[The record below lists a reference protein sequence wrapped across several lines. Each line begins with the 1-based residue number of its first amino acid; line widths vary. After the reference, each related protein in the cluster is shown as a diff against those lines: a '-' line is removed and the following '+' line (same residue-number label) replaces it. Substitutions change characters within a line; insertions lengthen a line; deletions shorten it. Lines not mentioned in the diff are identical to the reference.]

1 VAENGD
7 LQMSQAE
14 RDRLV
19 CLKKA
24 NEKLIT
30 RAAAAAE
37 LKVSERQ
44 VYRML
49 AALKSRGDSSVV
61 HGLRG
66 RSSNRKLS
74 GAVEQ
79 EAVKILSQEVY
90 RGFGPTLASEYL
102 ASKHGIVA
110 SKETVRQWMVRAGL
124 RRVRRERIEQVHVW
138 RERRERYGELVQWD
152 TSEHDWLEG
161 RGEKIYLIKM
171 IDDAS
176 SRLFARFVRRDSTE
190 ENMAVLQQYLERFGR
205 PLEFYTDKASLF
217 SVNRRLEYNKDVIED
232 TAKTQIGR
240 ALEELGI
247 GWVAAHSPQAKGRVE
262 RSFETAQDR
271 LVKGLR
277 VAGVTTLEQAN
288 HYLETEYLP
297 QWETKFTV
305 VPAAG
310 DDAHRPLGLNHDLAA
325 ILCRVEERV
334 VTSDYTIR
342 FDSGIYQIAR
352 DHVRPRL
359 RQARVRVEQ
368 RRSGDVAVRWEGKY
382 LPVSVCQPAAKQK
395 SVSPKPVSV
404 QSGAGKA
411 HNAGGKSQWM
421 KDYFKTPAPT
431 LGKALAISNATS

>member
-1 VAENGD
+1 
-7 LQMSQAE
+7 MSQAE

-24 NEKLIT
+24 SKKLIT

-44 VYRML
+44 VYRLL
-49 AALKSRGDSSVV
+49 AALKVKGDSAVV

-66 RSSNRKLS
+66 RSSNRKIS
-74 GAVEQ
+74 ATREQ
-79 EAVKILSQEVY
+79 EAVKILAKDVY

-124 RRVRRERIEQVHVW
+124 RGVRRERIEQVHVW
-138 RERRERYGELVQWD
+138 RERRHRYGELVQWD

-161 RGEKIYLIKM
+161 RGGKIYLIKM

-176 SRLFARFVRRDSTE
+176 SRLFARFVRHDSTE
-190 ENMAVLQQYLERFGR
+190 ENMAVLQEYLQRFGR

-217 SVNRRLEYNKDVIED
+217 SVNPRLHYNKHLSGD
-232 TAKTQIGR
+232 TPKTQIGR
-240 ALEELGI
+240 ALEELGV
-247 GWVAAHSPQAKGRVE
+247 GWIAAHSPQAKGRVE

-288 HYLETEYLP
+288 QYLETEYLP
-297 QWETKFTV
+297 QWKEKFTV
-305 VPAAG
+305 APASA
-310 DDAHRPLGLNHDLAA
+310 DDAHRPLGKDQDLTA
-325 ILCRVEERV
+325 ILCHVEQRT

-342 FDSGIYQIAR
+342 FHSAIYQISP
-352 DHVRPRL
+352 DQVRPRL
-359 RQARVRVEQ
+359 RQARVRIEQ
-368 RRSGDVAVRWEGKY
+368 RRSGIIAVRWEGKY
-382 LPVSVCQPAAKQK
+382 LRVSVCDPAPKPKAIARK
-395 SVSPKPVSV
+395 SVSVK
-404 QSGAGKA
+404 SGAGKA

-421 KDYFKTPAPT
+421 KGYYKTPSPN
-431 LGKALAISNATS
+431 LGKAIAIANATS

>member
-1 VAENGD
+1 
-7 LQMSQAE
+7 MSQAE

-24 NEKLIT
+24 SKKLIT

-44 VYRML
+44 VYRLL
-49 AALKSRGDSSVV
+49 AALKVKGDSAVV

-66 RSSNRKLS
+66 RTSNRKIS
-74 GAVEQ
+74 ATREQ
-79 EAVKILSQEVY
+79 EAVKILAKDVY

-102 ASKHGIVA
+102 ASKHGIIA

-138 RERRERYGELVQWD
+138 RERRHRYGELVQWD

-176 SRLFARFVRRDSTE
+176 SRLFARFVRHDSTE
-190 ENMAVLQQYLERFGR
+190 ENMAVLQEYLQRFGR

-217 SVNRRLEYNKDVIED
+217 SVNPRLHYNKHLSGD
-232 TAKTQIGR
+232 TPKTQIGR
-240 ALEELGI
+240 ALEELGV
-247 GWVAAHSPQAKGRVE
+247 GWIAAHSPQAKGRVE

-277 VAGVTTLEQAN
+277 VARVTTLEEAN
-288 HYLETEYLP
+288 QYLETEYLP
-297 QWETKFTV
+297 QWKEKFTV
-305 VPAAG
+305 APAAA
-310 DDAHRPLGLNHDLAA
+310 DDAHRPLGKDQDLTA
-325 ILCRVEERV
+325 ILCHVEQRT

-342 FDSGIYQIAR
+342 FHSAIYQIMA
-352 DHVRPRL
+352 DQVRPRL

-368 RRSGDVAVRWEGKY
+368 RRSGMIAVCWEGKY
-382 LPVSVCQPAAKQK
+382 LRVSVCDPAPKPKTIARK
-395 SVSPKPVSV
+395 SVSVK
-404 QSGAGKA
+404 SGAGKA

-421 KDYFKTPAPT
+421 KGYYENPSPK
-431 LGKALAISNATS
+431 LGKAIAIANATS